1 MPNLAPALAPGCPW
15 SGFTPPNVDWCEQE
29 LCAWITNPANTWSNL
44 AYLIAAFAMW
54 RMARPGSPPGAT
66 SMAPTTGPGRPD
78 LAHFAPA
85 SVAVGVFSFTYHA
98 SYTWLL
104 QFFDFAGMFVFCFL
118 VIARNAVRLG
128 WIPLARER
136 TAWLVGVVAASACV
150 PPLFNAGVP
159 IQGSV
164 FVLIVLMI
172 GQEFTLWRRAAPA
185 ARGDYTSYWVALA
198 LLGAASAFSLA
209 DVTRAW
215 CDPHNHWLQGH
226 ALWHVLSAAS
236 LLALMRF
243 YAARPAPSA

>member
-54 RMARPGSPPGAT
+54 RTARGL
-66 SMAPTTGPGRPD
+66 GRAD

-85 SVAVGVFSFTYHA
+85 SALVGVFSFAYHA

-136 TAWLVGVVAASACV
+136 AAWLAGVVAASACV
-150 PPLFNAGVP
+150 PPLFHAGIP

-172 GQEFTLWRRAAPA
+172 GQEFTLWRFASPG
-185 ARGDYTSYWVALA
+185 ARGDYASYWVALA

-215 CDPHNHWLQGH
+215 CDPHSHWLQGH
-226 ALWHVLSAAS
+226 ALWHVLSAAA